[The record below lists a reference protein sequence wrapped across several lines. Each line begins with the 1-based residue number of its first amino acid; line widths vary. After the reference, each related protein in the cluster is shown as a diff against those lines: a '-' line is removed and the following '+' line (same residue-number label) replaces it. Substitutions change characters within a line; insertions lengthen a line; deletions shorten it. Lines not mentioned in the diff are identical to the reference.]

1 VIVTVTANPSLDR
14 TVQVR
19 KLVRGGLNRASSI
32 RVDPGGKGI
41 NVARA
46 LVSNGTPVR
55 AVVAAGGVE
64 GEQLVAMLAGFD
76 IDVVRVPAVG
86 PVRINM
92 SVVEP
97 DATVTKFNEP
107 GPWLDAREASAL
119 LETVLRQAEGACWV
133 VIAGSLPPGVKETYY
148 ADIVRRVARHDVPVV
163 VDTSGPALREAVAAG
178 PALVK
183 PNVEELEEAAE
194 HRVEVVADVVSAAH
208 GLLAKGAGSVLA
220 SLGRDG
226 AVLVNGKGCWHA
238 EAPATSQNSVGAGDA
253 LLAGF
258 LSRGGKGPQ
267 ALATGVAW
275 GAAAA
280 ALPGSAMPRPQDV
293 HPERVRVHHELDGG
307 RRLHRAG

>member
-14 TVQVR
+14 TVQER

-64 GEQLVAMLAGFD
+64 GEQLVTLLAGFS

-107 GPWLDAREASAL
+107 GALLDSREASAL
-119 LETVLRQAEGACWV
+119 SEAVLYNAEGACWV
-133 VIAGSLPPGVKETYY
+133 VIAGSLPPGVNQTYY
-148 ADIVRRVARHDVPVV
+148 ADIVRSVARFGVPVV
-163 VDTSGPALREAVAAG
+163 VDTSGPALGEAVAAK

-183 PNVEELEEAAE
+183 PNIDELEEATGQ
-194 HRVEVVADVVSAAH
+194 RIEVIDDVVSAARS
-208 GLLAKGAGSVLA
+208 LLARGAGSVLA

-226 AVLVNGKGCWHA
+226 AVLVHDEDCWHA
-238 EAPATSQNSVGAGDA
+238 EAPVTSQNSVGAGDA

-258 LSRGGKGPQ
+258 LSKGGKGPD
-267 ALATGVAW
+267 ALTTGVAW

-280 ALPGSAMPRPQDV
+280 ALPGSAMPRPRDV
-293 HPERVRVHHELDGG
+293 RPERVLVHHQPDRA
-307 RRLHRAG
+307 RRLHREG